1 MFSFALCLVLAAGG
15 QNPYGPLE
23 GLKILKPADTV
34 DTKSTPAPEGAV
46 VLFNGKSTDAWEHK
60 GGKRPVGWKVTD
72 AGQLEIVGGTG
83 GDIVTREKFAGPFL
97 LHVEFRVPYMPKASG
112 QGRGNSGV
120 YVQGRYEVQVLDS
133 YGLES
138 KDNDC
143 GGIYSVAKP
152 LVNACK
158 APTVWQA
165 YDIDFT
171 PPVFEGGKK
180 VKQGV
185 ISVRQNGVT
194 IHDKQNITQDN
205 TTSGLGGNPA
215 EGGPV
220 LLQDHGNPVQ
230 YRNIWLVKK
239 ATANV
244 KAVVVPRALVVK
256 DAPKAVVVKEAPPR
270 VVEAPKAVVVKDAPK
285 AVVVKDAPKAVV
297 VKDAPKAVVVK
308 DAPKAVVVKDAP
320 KAVVVKDAPKAVV
333 VKDAPKAVV
342 VKDAPKAVVTSRAVV
357 TATPKAVV
365 VKDAPKAILPASASE
380 ASPGTAVVATDAPK
394 AGRERLLRKNPSLLS
409 RLRDKFR
416 SGR

>member
-256 DAPKAVVVKEAPPR
+256 DAPKAVVVK
-270 VVEAPKAVVVKDAPK
+270 
-285 AVVVKDAPKAVV
+285 DAPKAVV

>member
-34 DTKSTPAPEGAV
+34 DTKSTSAPEGAV

-83 GDIVTREKFAGPFL
+83 
-97 LHVEFRVPYMPKASG
+97 
-112 QGRGNSGV
+112 
-120 YVQGRYEVQVLDS
+120 DS
-133 YGLES
+133 YGLDS

-256 DAPKAVVVKEAPPR
+256 DAPKAVVVK
-270 VVEAPKAVVVKDAPK
+270 DAPK
-285 AVVVKDAPKAVV
+285 AVVVKDAPKAIV
-297 VKDAPKAVVVK
+297 VKDAPKAI
-308 DAPKAVVVKDAP
+308 VVKDAP

>member
-256 DAPKAVVVKEAPPR
+256 DAPKAVVVK
-270 VVEAPKAVVVKDAPK
+270 DAPK

-297 VKDAPKAVVVK
+297 VKDAPN
-308 DAPKAVVVKDAP
+308 
-320 KAVVVKDAPKAVV
+320 AVVVKDAPKAVV